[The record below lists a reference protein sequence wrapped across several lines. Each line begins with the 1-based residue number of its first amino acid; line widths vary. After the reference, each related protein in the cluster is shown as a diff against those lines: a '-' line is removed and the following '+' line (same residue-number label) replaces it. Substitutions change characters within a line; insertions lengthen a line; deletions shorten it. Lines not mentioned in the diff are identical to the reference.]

1 MPSWSGVGNISP
13 LSTTT
18 IAPPYS
24 TTIMFLP
31 ISPRPPSGRTRR
43 TPFMSNGAQQPV
55 ALEHAADSR
64 LLLLARLDERQAQAA
79 DVVAEHVQR
88 RLERDRARG
97 EGHQRV
103 DHVRDL
109 LVDLP
114 AGIGLVDHPAHLVA
128 DDVRRHADPSRPALV

>member
-18 IAPPYS
+18 IDPSYS
-24 TTIMFLP
+24 TTVMFLP
-31 ISPRPPSGRTRR
+31 ISPRPPSGRTRSR
-43 TPFMSNGAQQPV
+43 ATLDGAQQAVP
-55 ALEHAADSR
+55 LEHGSDLR
-64 LLLLARLDERQAQAA
+64 LLLVARLDERQAQAA
-79 DVVAEHVQR
+79 HIVSEHVQR

-109 LVDLP
+109 TRDLVPLL
-114 AGIGLVDHPAHLVA
+114 GLVDHAPHL
-128 DDVRRHADPSRPALV
+128 